1 MGMKSNK
8 NKESNIKSGKKPTN
22 LGKELVKRTQDL
34 NRNIESI
41 MGKSAKTESLPFAD
55 GLVMYL
61 YPAGD
66 SSNNYV
72 RVDFNDY
79 STYKDYCMIMDKS
92 KLREVADFI
101 NKYLENN

>member
-1 MGMKSNK
+1 
-8 NKESNIKSGKKPTN
+8 
-22 LGKELVKRTQDL
+22 
-34 NRNIESI
+34 
-41 MGKSAKTESLPFAD
+41 
-55 GLVMYL
+55 LVMYL